1 MYPKKRK
8 TRTSLLALAF
18 MLLVIPTQS
27 VFAAASNP
35 FPATQSVSSEIEF
48 ALTATATGWLRFGDL
63 LFRTESNGTEWQ
75 DVTPT
80 LTPDE
85 ALVDA
90 YFMNSRHAF
99 ALTVSAN
106 SERWQLNLLETD
118 DFGFSWQVQPVT
130 LPKPAV
136 DFLNVPF
143 GGAFL
148 QWQNDENGWILI
160 KQATSSNFSLGILLK
175 TNDNGQTRKV
185 SEPPAAEEFVFLD
198 GRLGFMRDPVDPT
211 RLYQTQDGGI
221 SWQSIQPQAANSAVG
236 ELQRVGL
243 PTKWQD
249 GELLFPAWVKG
260 EDSKSEMIFLSAQHD
275 LQSMADETVRME
287 AAGGI
292 NPQSWQESFGSDLA
306 FMHLSGFDGKSLW
319 LGLSGSACEEDPFA
333 DESDSP
339 LGILTCENEF
349 ALLSSVDGDEHWEV
363 INLPSEALPATVGSI
378 QEGVFQNMLDI
389 DQRLNTVQWVQIYQG
404 QGFDACEIP
413 TLSKLRAWFDGSPYQ
428 SVNLYIGGFSRAC
441 DNDALT
447 AAYLQ
452 QMFNQGWRFI
462 PTWVGPQAPCT
473 TFKNR
478 FPWDPE
484 DAYDQ
489 GVENANQARATLL
502 ALGLTNPDGTGSIVY
517 DDLEYFTYSD
527 DCSDAARAFVQGW
540 TDRLQQLGIISGL
553 YATSRNLDQNQI
565 YTLQPPPSTAWIAEW
580 YKPPGY
586 RPDVTVW
593 DVDWLDDIYWSHHQ
607 RVYQYS
613 GGHNETWSGVTINVD
628 SNVLDGLVAAP
639 YGADLTAPVTSYSK
653 SGTIGIS
660 PWYKT
665 PVTVTLTA
673 TDNSVGVKNTYYRIN
688 AGSWQT
694 YTTPFAVSGSG
705 QMTIDYRSVDF
716 NDNWEAMKTAS
727 FNVDSEPP
735 VNPQVTNPGCQAW
748 NGVPQ
753 PWCNDPWFTWAGA
766 YDLGVGLNPSDTYE
780 VYWGTDYRATSG
792 TRTSAAHLNPLAI
805 PTGVPY
811 YLRIRTQDK
820 HGLWSAWQTIYTLI
834 YDYRFTHQ
842 VWLPRVAK

>member
-1 MYPKKRK
+1 MYPKKQK

-18 MLLVIPTQS
+18 VLLFVPAQPA
-27 VFAAASNP
+27 FAAANNP
-35 FPATQSVSSEIEF
+35 FPTTQSVSSEIEF
-48 ALTATATGWLRFGDL
+48 TLTGTETGWLRSGDL
-63 LFRTESNGTEWQ
+63 LFRTESNGADWQ
-75 DVTPT
+75 DVTPS
-80 LTPDE
+80 LTAGE

-90 YFMNSRHAF
+90 YFMNSSHAF

-106 SERWQLNLLETD
+106 SEGWQLKLLETD
-118 DFGFSWQVQPVT
+118 DSGFSWQAQPIT
-130 LPKPAV
+130 LPKTRS
-136 DFLNVPF
+136 DFLKVPF
-143 GGAFL
+143 GDAFL
-148 QWQNDENGWILI
+148 QWQNDKNGWILI
-160 KQATSSNFSLGILLK
+160 KQATSSNFSMGLLLI
-175 TNDNGQTRKV
+175 TNDGGQTWKV

-198 GRLGFMRDPVDPT
+198 EKLGFMRNPVDPI
-211 RLYQTQDGGI
+211 RLYQTQNGGI
-221 SWQSIQPQAANSAVG
+221 SWQSIQPLAAQSALG

-243 PTKWQD
+243 PIKWQD
-249 GELLFPAWVKG
+249 GELLMPLWFKRG
-260 EDSKSEMIFLSAQHD
+260 KSDSEMVFLTAQPD
-275 LQSMADETVRME
+275 FQSMTEGISWVQ
-287 AAGGI
+287 AASTI
-292 NPQSWQESFGSDLA
+292 SSQSWQESFGSDLA
-306 FMHLSGFDGKSLW
+306 FSQLSSFDGKNLW
-319 LGLSGSACEEDPFA
+319 LGLSGSACKQDAFTDEA
-333 DESDSP
+333 DLP
-339 LGILTCENEF
+339 LGILTCDNKF
-349 ALLSSVDGDEHWEV
+349 ALLSSVDGGEHWES
-363 INLPSEALPATVGSI
+363 IYLPSEALPATVGSFH
-378 QEGVFQNMLDI
+378 EGVFQDMLDG
-389 DQRLNTVQWVQIYQG
+389 DQRLNTVQWVQVYRG

-413 TLSKLRAWFDGSPYQ
+413 TLSELQAWFNGSPYQ
-428 SVNLYIGGFSRAC
+428 TVNLYIGGISRAC
-441 DNDALT
+441 DNDALN

-473 TFKNR
+473 DFNNR
-478 FPWDPE
+478 FSYDITT
-484 DAYDQ
+484 AYAQ
-489 GVENANQARATLL
+489 GVDNANQARAKLL
-502 ALGLTNPDGTGSIVY
+502 ALGLTNPDGTGSVVY

-565 YTLQPPPSTAWIAEW
+565 YTLQPPPNVVWIAEW

-639 YGADLTAPVTSYSK
+639 YGADLTAPVTSYSE

-673 TDNSVGVKNTYYRIN
+673 TDNSVGVKHTYYRIN
-688 AGSWQT
+688 TGTWQL
-694 YTTPFAVSGSG
+694 YTGPFVVSGSG
-705 QMTIDYRSVDF
+705 QKTIYYVSVDRV
-716 NDNWEAMKTAS
+716 NNWESMKSAS
-727 FNVDSEPP
+727 FYVDSEPP
-735 VNPQVTNPGCQAW
+735 VNPHVTNPGCQAW

-753 PWCNDPWFTWAGA
+753 AYCNNPWFTWAGA

-780 VYWGTDYRATSG
+780 VYWGTDYRFTSG
-792 TRTSAAHLNPLAI
+792 TRTSATQLNPPAI

-842 VWLPRVAK
+842 IWLPKVAK